1 MTMRKGLIAC
11 LPVIMLI
18 ALVMFTHRMT
28 ESMFAASLL
37 AAILVYGNKF
47 LSGYVE
53 RIYSALSNS
62 SYQLLLMVACS
73 FGGMIMLLEKSGAL
87 YGFQRFMV
95 QFCTTPVRTM
105 VLTWILGG
113 IIFIDDYLNAL
124 AVAVSMKG
132 VADYHKIP
140 REHLAYT
147 INCMGACV
155 CVLIPVSS
163 WSAFAIGSLADYG
176 LKVTDYYKA
185 IPYMFY
191 PFCCLLISLLLAC
204 GKFPLLGDMKKAYKR
219 VAEGGS
225 VLPVHTAVEDLKEP
239 SENQLAQS
247 SVWDFLIP
255 MICLFVG
262 MLGSDSNIMIG
273 ILLSVASMF
282 LLYCIKGKRKITWF
296 TDCFVS
302 GITDMVPLL
311 FTMTFGFAMQS
322 AIEKLGFNDF
332 VLMVC
337 SQTIKPAFLPVIAFL
352 AVGAAAFFAASF
364 WMLIVL
370 TFPVFI
376 PLAQSMGISPSLVIA
391 AIMSGV
397 ALGSQACI
405 FSDAVFMV
413 ASGTGVT
420 NDDQFRTILPY
431 VAIGA
436 IVAGILFLIAGFL
449 Q

>member
-18 ALVMFTHRMT
+18 ALVMLTHRMT

-37 AAILVYGNKF
+37 TAILAYGNKF

-53 RIYSALSNS
+53 MIYSALSNS

-95 QFCTTPVRTM
+95 RFCTTPVRTM

-204 GKFPLLGDMKKAYKR
+204 RKFPLLGDMKKAYKR
-219 VAEGGS
+219 VEEGGS
-225 VLPVHTAVEDLKEP
+225 VLPVHTAVEDMQEP

-247 SVWDFLIP
+247 SVWDFLMP

-262 MLGSDSNIMIG
+262 MVGSDSNIMIG
-273 ILLSVASMF
+273 IL
-282 LLYCIKGKRKITWF
+282 
-296 TDCFVS
+296 
-302 GITDMVPLL
+302 
-311 FTMTFGFAMQS
+311 
-322 AIEKLGFNDF
+322 
-332 VLMVC
+332 
-337 SQTIKPAFLPVIAFL
+337 L

-376 PLAQSMGISPSLVIA
+376 PLAQSMGIDPSLVIA

-397 ALGSQACI
+397 ALGSQSCI

-420 NDDQFRTILPY
+420 NDDQFRTIFPY

-436 IVAGILFLIAGFL
+436 TVAGILFLIAGFL